1 MPRTAESL
9 PKAIRTPGVRVEM
22 RCTKA
27 AWTRGQHP
35 CLYTNPTCLPSF
47 PMRYRQVPAYM
58 EKQGGTEAMEMTLT
72 FLMQNPI
79 SGERK
84 WHKEGV
90 SSFGEGF
97 PSLLNKHLFVFF
109 GHSFRKWRSLMNMTW
124 HWECSSPKTKKK
136 KRVIGKIKDWQES
149 NWAQPAQVGKSQGLI
164 VTNLITF

>member
-1 MPRTAESL
+1 
-9 PKAIRTPGVRVEM
+9 
-22 RCTKA
+22 
-27 AWTRGQHP
+27 
-35 CLYTNPTCLPSF
+35 
-47 PMRYRQVPAYM
+47 M

-90 SSFGEGF
+90 SSFREGF
-97 PSLLNKHLFVFF
+97 PPLLNKHLFGFF
-109 GHSFRKWRSLMNMTW
+109 WTQLQEMEKSHEYDLALGVLKSQD
-124 HWECSSPKTKKK
+124 KKK

-149 NWAQPAQVGKSQGLI
+149 NWVQPVQVGKSQGLI